1 MREMDL
7 SCVSFALFVFLRPTT
22 DPLNK
27 TYGLP
32 HETACSSSSA
42 DSRCRSF
49 GRIPPAILDA
59 AQVGIEQQR
68 PNIY

>member
-1 MREMDL
+1 M
-7 SCVSFALFVFLRPTT
+7 SFALFVFLQPTI
-22 DPLNK
+22 DLLNK
-27 TYGLP
+27 THGLP
-32 HETACSSSSA
+32 DETACSSSSA

-59 AQVGIEQQR
+59 AQVGVEQQR